1 MAGGATIYDCRDC
14 DYCLCVQC
22 FDDAAES
29 EETDDFPDRAWE
41 DGLGLLREKIGNI
54 ARSLKLDEPQKP
66 SPELLSECRTRC
78 STMIGLALFAGSVDS
93 IVRTCLGDQNLSAV
107 GSLLQLRQ
115 VFKRDW
121 EKADLAR
128 SCLEALL
135 KSKGARPA
143 SSACEAM
150 IDFVCFVGLSH
161 FVAVGVTRSFE
172 PSEPT
177 EGPCAVDDEPEE
189 ESEEAARARR
199 VEAQQQKKS
208 TRRWDYTGGYRPV
221 EPESNE
227 QATLRLI
234 NARGNNLKPKA
245 AEDERQAEHQGP
257 EDGSKTKTL
266 YKRHLCLYFERG
278 HCEKGLHCTFA
289 HGLDELRDPREDRAR
304 PSAAEPEGK
313 RTQEM
318 PRRFKRD
325 LCVYWQQGTCQKGS
339 ACTFAHGS
347 EELVDSRSNGI
358 AVHQGPSWE
367 TGPMGFRP
375 EERRGA
381 NSKPTRK
388 MI

>member
-1 MAGGATIYDCRDC
+1 MREACQEFTCDGCPQAMAGGATIYDCRDC

-66 SPELLSECRTRC
+66 SPELLRCWDMPLRGLVRCECRTRC

-135 KSKGARPA
+135 KSKGHLEALPDTQPA

-189 ESEEAARARR
+189 
-199 VEAQQQKKS
+199 
-208 TRRWDYTGGYRPV
+208 D
-221 EPESNE
+221 
-227 QATLRLI
+227 
-234 NARGNNLKPKA
+234 
-245 AEDERQAEHQGP
+245 
-257 EDGSKTKTL
+257 
-266 YKRHLCLYFERG
+266 
-278 HCEKGLHCTFA
+278 
-289 HGLDELRDPREDRAR
+289 
-304 PSAAEPEGK
+304 
-313 RTQEM
+313 
-318 PRRFKRD
+318 
-325 LCVYWQQGTCQKGS
+325 
-339 ACTFAHGS
+339 
-347 EELVDSRSNGI
+347 
-358 AVHQGPSWE
+358 
-367 TGPMGFRP
+367 
-375 EERRGA
+375 
-381 NSKPTRK
+381 
-388 MI
+388 

>member
-1 MAGGATIYDCRDC
+1 
-14 DYCLCVQC
+14 
-22 FDDAAES
+22 
-29 EETDDFPDRAWE
+29 
-41 DGLGLLREKIGNI
+41 
-54 ARSLKLDEPQKP
+54 
-66 SPELLSECRTRC
+66 
-78 STMIGLALFAGSVDS
+78 
-93 IVRTCLGDQNLSAV
+93 
-107 GSLLQLRQ
+107 
-115 VFKRDW
+115 
-121 EKADLAR
+121 
-128 SCLEALL
+128 
-135 KSKGARPA
+135 
-143 SSACEAM
+143 M